1 MTRLPAGH
9 RQASDGA
16 AAPADLPIMTA
27 VPSPPD
33 TQTPP
38 LSHAHP
44 SDPMPSLLS
53 CPSIGRVISLDRI
66 YPLVKNSEGEFRAQ
80 HSVELVKN
88 SDLRAVVGDIVTIEA
103 PLGQDVPLITAIQP
117 RGNTLIRRTL
127 VESQSEGAGKHD
139 EQILAANID
148 IVLIMVAL
156 SNRSLDVS
164 YLERQLVMAFESG
177 AEVAIILS
185 KSDQAKHL
193 EEDLAAVSDIA
204 FGCPVIVES
213 AITGEG
219 LQQIRALLSG
229 GRIAVLLGRSGVGKS
244 TLVNMLVG
252 TELLDTNPV
261 RSKDRAGRH
270 TTVARRM
277 VFLDERDR
285 GAECDRGTVLLTGP
299 LQGSAIIDTP
309 GLRSIGLYSAYQGL
323 ARAFP
328 DITGYAADCHY
339 RNCTHTSEPNCAVIR
354 AVACGGLPER
364 RRASYIDIAAEVND

>member
-1 MTRLPAGH
+1 
-9 RQASDGA
+9 
-16 AAPADLPIMTA
+16 
-27 VPSPPD
+27 
-33 TQTPP
+33 
-38 LSHAHP
+38 
-44 SDPMPSLLS
+44 MPSLLS

-244 TLVNMLVG
+244 TLINKLVG
-252 TELLDTNPV
+252 AELLDTNPV

-277 VFLDERDR
+277 VFLDEHRV
-285 GAECDRGTVLLTGP
+285 EQKDRGTECDKNIPSPYHIDTDSPAVPPAPSPSIPRPADSRPDP
-299 LQGSAIIDTP
+299 LRGSAIIDTP
-309 GLRSIGLYSAYQGL
+309 GLRSIGLYNAYQGL

-328 DITGYAADCHY
+328 DITGYAAACHY
-339 RNCTHTSEPNCAVIR
+339 RDCTHTSEPNCAVIR
-354 AVACGGLPER
+354 AVACGELSER
-364 RRASYIDIAAEVND
+364 RRVSYTDIATEVNG